1 MSYTKE
7 EITKASREFVS
18 RIDKALLF
26 DNKEELGEL
35 LKHFINHSVS
45 YKTIDKRPVGMTVTL
60 EFKPTDM
67 ETLIKVKCL
76 KKK

>member
-18 RIDKALLF
+18 KIDKALF
-26 DNKEELGEL
+26 DNKDELGEL
-35 LKHFINHSVS
+35 LKYFVNHSVS
-45 YKTIDKRPVGMTVTL
+45 YKSIDKRPVGMTVVL
-60 EFKPTDM
+60 EFKPADI
-67 ETLIKVKCL
+67 ETLVKVKCL

>member
-7 EITKASREFVS
+7 EITEASRELVS
-18 RIDKALLF
+18 RLDKALLF
-26 DNKEELGEL
+26 DNKDELGEL
-35 LKHFINHSVS
+35 LKHFVNYSVS
-45 YKTIDKRPVGMTVTL
+45 HKTIDKRPVGMTVVL

>member
-1 MSYTKE
+1 MNYTKE

-18 RIDKALLF
+18 KIDKALF

-45 YKTIDKRPVGMTVTL
+45 YRTVDKRPVGMTVVL
-60 EFKPTDM
+60 EFKPTDI